1 MQVCDDKLGS
11 CHWSSDSFDFE
22 FYFCVRVNLLLPWLQ
37 THRSRKHNQTTAG
50 TAINSRAPRAYEQSP
65 IAKKMCLLFHFH
77 PMNFGSHVTVRTFTL
92 PSAPEGNQCESSH
105 FLATVRAWNLIL
117 HIHVLVNWQ
126 LSKQGVRWPVSHNYI
141 AGSGV
146 DPSMLHVFFEI
157 IHWRVSSFQMIVG
170 STPNIFLQW
179 LQVIGWSKWI
189 IYYDKF
195 INENFAFSLA

>member
-22 FYFCVRVNLLLPWLQ
+22 CYFCVRVNLLLPWLQ

-65 IAKKMCLLFHFH
+65 IAKKMWLLFHFH
-77 PMNFGSHVTVRTFTL
+77 PMNFGSHVTVRTSTL
-92 PSAPEGNQCESSH
+92 PSAPGGNQCESSH

-117 HIHVLVNWQ
+117 HVHVVVIWQ
-126 LSKQGVRWPVSHNYI
+126 LSKQGVRPVSHNYI

-146 DPSMLHVFFEI
+146 DPSMVHVFLKL
-157 IHWRVSSFQMIVG
+157 SADK
-170 STPNIFLQW
+170 W
-179 LQVIGWSKWI
+179 LVFKWSQAQLHTDFFTMVTSYWLK
-189 IYYDKF
+189 
-195 INENFAFSLA
+195 

>member
-22 FYFCVRVNLLLPWLQ
+22 CYFCVRVNLLLPWLQ

-65 IAKKMCLLFHFH
+65 IAKKMWLLFHFH
-77 PMNFGSHVTVRTFTL
+77 PMNLVDTWPYVL
-92 PSAPEGNQCESSH
+92 PPFLPHHRATNVKAH

-117 HIHVLVNWQ
+117 HIHVVVNWQ
-126 LSKQGVRWPVSHNYI
+126 LSNQGVRWPVSHNYI

-146 DPSMLHVFFEI
+146 DPSMVHVFFLNYPLT
-157 IHWRVSSFQMIVG
+157 S
-170 STPNIFLQW
+170 
-179 LQVIGWSKWI
+179 
-189 IYYDKF
+189 Y
-195 INENFAFSLA
+195 

>member
-1 MQVCDDKLGS
+1 
-11 CHWSSDSFDFE
+11 
-22 FYFCVRVNLLLPWLQ
+22 
-37 THRSRKHNQTTAG
+37 
-50 TAINSRAPRAYEQSP
+50 
-65 IAKKMCLLFHFH
+65 
-77 PMNFGSHVTVRTFTL
+77 MNFGSHVTVRTSTL

-117 HIHVLVNWQ
+117 HIHVVVNWQ

-146 DPSMLHVFFEI
+146 DPPMLHVFFEI
-157 IHWRVSSFQMIVG
+157 IHWQVSSFKVIAG
-170 STPNIFLQW
+170 STPNISLQW

-195 INENFAFSLA
+195 INESFAFSLA

>member
-22 FYFCVRVNLLLPWLQ
+22 CYFCVRVNLLLPWLQ

-65 IAKKMCLLFHFH
+65 MAKKMWLLCHFH
-77 PMNFGSHVTVRTFTL
+77 PMNFGSHVTVRTSTL

-117 HIHVLVNWQ
+117 HIHVVVNWQ
-126 LSKQGVRWPVSHNYI
+126 LSNQGVRWLVSHNYI

-146 DPSMLHVFFEI
+146 DPSMVHVFF
-157 IHWRVSSFQMIVG
+157 FKL
-170 STPNIFLQW
+170 STDKLLVFKWSQAQLQTDFFAMVASYW
-179 LQVIGWSKWI
+179 LK
-189 IYYDKF
+189 
-195 INENFAFSLA
+195 

>member
-22 FYFCVRVNLLLPWLQ
+22 CYFCVRVNLLLPWLQ

-65 IAKKMCLLFHFH
+65 IAKKMWLLFHFH
-77 PMNFGSHVTVRTFTL
+77 PMNFGSHVTVRTSTL

-117 HIHVLVNWQ
+117 HVHVVVIWQ

-141 AGSGV
+141 AGLGV
-146 DPSMLHVFFEI
+146 DPSMVHVFFLNYPLTKLLVFK
-157 IHWRVSSFQMIVG
+157 WSQAQ
-170 STPNIFLQW
+170 LQTDFFAMVTSYW
-179 LQVIGWSKWI
+179 LK
-189 IYYDKF
+189 
-195 INENFAFSLA
+195 